1 MHRLLPVLAI
11 AFALIAPWF
20 GGLILETPS
29 SGSSSSEKPAGPGAG
44 APSST
49 SNDSGCSID
58 PWGGCY

>member
-11 AFALIAPWF
+11 TFALVAPWF
-20 GGLILETPS
+20 GGLITETPS
-29 SGSSSSEKPAGPGAG
+29 SGSSSSKQGTGSGAE
-44 APSST
+44 SST